1 MKQQLTMIGLGT
13 VILLGF
19 LAIVHFSTIAHGAQ
33 NVTPTFAT
41 SRFMLFSGNYQVDS
55 GLKQSTGT
63 TVSGVFRIDTYT
75 GETWLLKVI
84 KTQAGNNIEQW
95 QLIPK
100 PKLNHINNE

>member
-1 MKQQLTMIGLGT
+1 MKKQLTALGVGT

-33 NVTPTFAT
+33 NATPTFAT
-41 SRFMLFSGNYQVDS
+41 SRFMLFSGNYQLDS
-55 GLKQSTGT
+55 GLKNSNGT

-75 GETWLLKVI
+75 GETWMLKVI
-84 KTQAGNNIEQW
+84 KTQAGASIEHW

-100 PKLNHINNE
+100 PQVK